1 MPVAF
6 NATSGGGSV
15 LDAVSVPS
23 FLGNPNSNCRPRTS
37 NAPFMNN
44 DMDMSRSP
52 FDKVQLT
59 KLLINTLHEMGYSES
74 AVLLQKESGGVEV
87 KSSNVQRLF
96 SAINGGQFQHIDL
109 NMLLGLP
116 LKHGGLKNLP
126 FSTEHGRPMSQ
137 DSNEGSERTA
147 FLENGH
153 DSDEDRAMKIENLI
167 VKKADWHCFFDV
179 MQKDLATLEPLVRNM
194 ADFDGATLASLLDT
208 VEMLV
213 LINKQVF
220 LELMFDQQDSSLA
233 VVFLRT
239 VLRKFI
245 QLWESLLMYQESSYA
260 LTPDTLLKQMTSILT
275 CPLDSAELSEVWPGS
290 LESSRQILIRSLSN
304 YIDPNDLVPR
314 GRLLTLLSQAI
325 KYQNSQDVLNF
336 EDEDENSTGDES
348 RQYNLLQDNSSS
360 SQRISFAA
368 QKMLAQNADE
378 IWYLEFSPDGR
389 YLASA
394 SADSLTDRKV
404 LIYDVEQ
411 DFQVYKVLGGN
422 DQCVL
427 YLSFS
432 PDSRYLVSCPF
443 NEEAKIYDI
452 HKKGQHADLNQEFE
466 GSMVAEIIQPDDYFK
481 IYENE
486 GTPNG
491 SSPRIWCCSWFQT
504 ERNKGRFALGSPDRD
519 VIIYDISTKS
529 ILFKLSQ
536 VLSLNANLSQEQFPR
551 VHDLKITCKD
561 KYLVLMAHEFY
572 VDTYDI
578 SQIPP
583 VQNGERVNDSGVD
596 TTGFHISK
604 VSRLSVGKRMTCLA
618 VPNVS
623 DYTKDENT
631 LILVNVQPHEL
642 QLWDFKEQILVQK
655 FYGQRQLQF
664 IIRSCFGYDN
674 KLVASGSE
682 DGKIYI
688 WDRFH
693 GNIVSVINGHEAE
706 RASTR
711 ISNKTFG
718 RNCNI
723 VVWNPAN
730 KNIFASGGDDGLIK
744 IWKVVR
750 G

>member
-6 NATSGGGSV
+6 NAKIGSGDAP
-15 LDAVSVPS
+15 DAVSVPS
-23 FLGNPNSNCRPRTS
+23 FLGNPNSSYRSRTGNTAFMS
-37 NAPFMNN
+37 N
-44 DMDMSRSP
+44 DVSMSRTP
-52 FDKVQLT
+52 FNKLQLT

-74 AVLLQKESGGVEV
+74 AVMLQRESGGVEV

-96 SAINGGQFQHIDL
+96 SAISDGQFQHIDL

-116 LKHGGLKNLP
+116 LKHSSLRSLIFGSESGHPL
-126 FSTEHGRPMSQ
+126 SQ
-137 DSNEGSERTA
+137 DSSENSERTA
-147 FLENGH
+147 FLENSHVAG
-153 DSDEDRAMKIENLI
+153 EDRAMKIDNLI
-167 VKKADWHCFFDV
+167 VKRADWRRFFDI
-179 MQKDLATLEPLVRNM
+179 MQKDLGVLEPLVQNM
-194 ADFDGATLASLLDT
+194 ADFDANTLASLLDT

-239 VLRKFI
+239 VLRKYI

-275 CPLDSAELSEVWPGS
+275 CPLDSTELSEVWPGS
-290 LESSRQILIRSLSN
+290 LESSRQLLVRSLSN

-336 EDEDENSTGDES
+336 EDEDEYLVDDDS

-360 SQRISFAA
+360 SQRISFAPA
-368 QKMLAQNADE
+368 KMLAQNADE

-394 SADSLTDRKV
+394 AADSLTDRKV
-404 LIYDVEQ
+404 LIYDVER

-452 HKKGQHADLNQEFE
+452 HKKGHPTDLNQEYE
-466 GSMVAEIIQPDDYFK
+466 DAMVAEVIQPDDSFK

-519 VIIYDISTKS
+519 VIIYDIGAKS

-551 VHDLKITCKD
+551 VHDLKITCND

-583 VQNGERVNDSGVD
+583 VQSGERVSDSNIDVM
-596 TTGFHISK
+596 GFHVSK

-618 VPNVS
+618 VPNVKNS
-623 DYTKDENT
+623 TRNENS
-631 LILVNVQPHEL
+631 LILINVQPHEL